1 MTSGVSKKIEP
12 DAGARERLLTAALAL
27 FNEKGYA
34 ATPVRELVA
43 AAGVTKPVLY
53 YYFGSKEGLYLGLMN
68 GSFAEFEASLS
79 QVTALQGPVT
89 KRISHFCSTMLD
101 TVLGNV
107 EVMRLIYAIHYG
119 PPQGAPYINFEAY
132 FTKMLG
138 TVHDLVREGIGSGE
152 LRQNDSTDVA
162 WTIISI
168 LNTAMEEQ
176 LCNAPARID
185 GQQMA
190 RMLDLIMAGLATQP
204 NGALPGATLSRRSSP

>member
-1 MTSGVSKKIEP
+1 MTAEIQKNDT

-27 FNEKGYA
+27 FNAKGYA

-68 GSFAEFEASLS
+68 GSFAQFEDSVS
-79 QVTALQGPVT
+79 QVTTLQGPVT
-89 KRISHFCSTMLD
+89 QRICHFCSTMLD
-101 TVLGNV
+101 TVVKNI

-132 FTKMLG
+132 FNRMLS
-138 TVHDLVREGIGSGE
+138 TVQDLVREGIDSGE
-152 LRQNDSTDVA
+152 LKPNDSADVT

-168 LNTAMEEQ
+168 LNTAMAEQ
-176 LCNAPARID
+176 LCNVPARID
-185 GQQMA
+185 GQQML
-190 RMLDLIMAGLATQP
+190 RMLGLIMAGLATTQ
-204 NGALPGATLSRRSSP
+204 NGALPGATL